1 MALRGSLRAGG
12 NAPISLFA
20 FQDIIFAATG
30 IFLFVSILMTLFGKI
45 DLIASEALEETD
57 ELREELKLV
66 AEAVTETNRKIEVL
80 RGSPLAE
87 SSEDLPFEASS
98 EASFEENLW
107 LYNIPELFQ
116 HNQGLRSK
124 ADSLYQELT
133 TRIMEMN
140 RRELR
145 LELLQ
150 SGGYEQLM
158 NSDWAIIRE
167 GPAHDFREP
176 IFLTL
181 DSKGYTIAYPGRSE
195 LDQNFET
202 LEQLRDTIRRGF
214 RPDTQSFLIYVKPS
228 GIPLF
233 NQTRE
238 FLQKSG
244 YSIGY
249 EPALEEFAFE

>member
-1 MALRGSLRAGG
+1 MELRGALRAGG
-12 NAPISLFA
+12 NAPISFFA

-45 DLIASEALEETD
+45 DLIASESLKETD
-57 ELREELKLV
+57 ELREELKLLAKGV
-66 AEAVTETNRKIEVL
+66 IETKRKISVL
-80 RGSPLAE
+80 KGDSLPESPIPLQAE
-87 SSEDLPFEASS
+87 DSAIGPS
-98 EASFEENLW
+98 EENIW
-107 LYNIPELFQ
+107 LYDIPELLQ
-116 HNQGLRSK
+116 HNEGIRSK

-133 TRIMEMN
+133 VRIMEMN

-150 SGGYEQLM
+150 SGGYEQLKH
-158 NSDWAIIRE
+158 SDWAIIRK

-181 DSKGYTIAYPGRSE
+181 DAKGYTIIYPGRAE

-202 LEQLRDTIRRGF
+202 LEQLIAHVSKRF
-214 RPDTQSFLIYVKPS
+214 SADTQSFLIYVKPS

-233 NQTRE
+233 NQAKKTIQE
-238 FLQKSG
+238 LG

>member
-1 MALRGSLRAGG
+1 MELRGALRAGG

-45 DLIASEALEETD
+45 DLIASESLQETD
-57 ELREELKLV
+57 ELREELKLL
-66 AEAVTETNRKIEVL
+66 AEGVTKANRKINVL
-80 RGSPLAE
+80 NGDSLPESPTAPQPDDSELGSSAE
-87 SSEDLPFEASS
+87 
-98 EASFEENLW
+98 NIW
-107 LYNIPELFQ
+107 LYDIPELLQ
-116 HNQGLRSK
+116 HNQGIRSK

-158 NSDWAIIRE
+158 HSDWAIIRE

-176 IFLTL
+176 IFLSL
-181 DSKGYTIAYPGRSE
+181 DSKGYTITYPGRTD

-202 LEQLRDTIRRGF
+202 LEQLSDHVRRGF
-214 RPDTQSFLIYVKPS
+214 RPDTQSILIYVKPS

-233 NQTRE
+233 NQAKET
-238 FLQKSG
+238 LQGLG

>member
-1 MALRGSLRAGG
+1 MTLRGSLRAGG

-45 DLIASEALEETD
+45 DLIATEALQETD
-57 ELREELKLV
+57 ELREELKLL
-66 AEAVTETNRKIEVL
+66 AEGVTKTKRKIDALKGNSLLESQEAL
-80 RGSPLAE
+80 PPLV
-87 SSEDLPFEASS
+87 SGEAP
-98 EASFEENLW
+98 FEENLW

-124 ADSLYQELT
+124 ADSFYQELT
-133 TRIMEMN
+133 TKIMEMN

-158 NSDWAIIRE
+158 HSDWAIIRE

-181 DSKGYTIAYPGRSE
+181 DSKGYTIKQGDKRFKYINPR
-195 LDQNFET
+195 
-202 LEQLRDTIRRGF
+202 
-214 RPDTQSFLIYVKPS
+214 
-228 GIPLF
+228 
-233 NQTRE
+233 
-238 FLQKSG
+238 
-244 YSIGY
+244 
-249 EPALEEFAFE
+249 

>member
-1 MALRGSLRAGG
+1 MALRGSLRSEG

-57 ELREELKLV
+57 ELRKELKLL
-66 AEAVTETNRKIEVL
+66 AEGVTENKRRIEVL
-80 RGSPLAE
+80 RESPTAE
-87 SSEDLPFEASS
+87 SSQALPSDVSS
-98 EASFEENLW
+98 EAFFEKNIW
-107 LYNIPELFQ
+107 LYDIPELLQ
-116 HNQGLRSK
+116 HNQGIRGK
-124 ADSLYQELT
+124 ADSLYKELT

-176 IFLTL
+176 IFLSL
-181 DSKGYTIAYPGRSE
+181 DSKGYTITYPGRSE
-195 LDQNFET
+195 LNQNFET
-202 LEQLRDTIRRGF
+202 FKQLRESVRRGF
-214 RPDTQSFLIYVKPS
+214 QTRHPKLSHLRQAVGHPALHPNQ
-228 GIPLF
+228 GIP
-233 NQTRE
+233 TRIR
-238 FLQKSG
+238 LQHR
-244 YSIGY
+244 
-249 EPALEEFAFE
+249 L